1 MRPAPET
8 GPKGFR
14 MTLASLRRPAPLR
27 AALIGLAAAA
37 PLALAPA
44 AGVAQQSQQQQQQQ
58 SAPAEAADFS
68 DSDLQAFAVAML
80 DVRDIVEGVQPELAE
95 AEDEAAK
102 QEVRQNAT
110 EDMVS
115 AVQEQ
120 GLSVETYNAIAE
132 TARQD
137 QDLAEKINGYAEEAG
152 DE

>member
-1 MRPAPET
+1 
-8 GPKGFR
+8 
-14 MTLASLRRPAPLR
+14 MTLVSLRRAAPLR

-44 AGVAQQSQQQQQQQ
+44 AGIAQQSQQQQQ

-68 DSDLQAFAVAML
+68 DSDLRSFALAML
-80 DVRDIVEGVQPELAE
+80 DVRDIVEGVQPKLAE
-95 AEDEAAK
+95 AEGEAAK
-102 QEVRQNAT
+102 QELRKSAT

-115 AVQEQ
+115 AVQER

-137 QDLAEKINGYAEEAG
+137 PELAEKITGYAKEESG
-152 DE
+152 GE